1 MIVGLKK
8 NIVIRL
14 PMIDIPNHAY
24 KRCLF
29 KKQHKNSFLI
39 EKSNKAR
46 QPSALAHAHAHT
58 HIYIYNYNE
67 VKSLGHNK
75 YILNFREFIL
85 TNFILS

>member
-8 NIVIRL
+8 NIVIGL

-39 EKSNKAR
+39 EKSKRAR
-46 QPSALAHAHAHT
+46 QPLALARAHT
-58 HIYIYNYNE
+58 HTYIYNYDE

-75 YILNFREFIL
+75 YILNFGEFIL

>member
-8 NIVIRL
+8 NIVIGL

-39 EKSNKAR
+39 EKSKRAR
-46 QPSALAHAHAHT
+46 QPLALARAHT
-58 HIYIYNYNE
+58 HTYIYNYDE

-85 TNFILS
+85 MNFILS

>member
-8 NIVIRL
+8 NIVIGL

-39 EKSNKAR
+39 EKSKRAR
-46 QPSALAHAHAHT
+46 QPLALASARTHT
-58 HIYIYNYNE
+58 HTYIYTTTM
-67 VKSLGHNK
+67 K
-75 YILNFREFIL
+75 
-85 TNFILS
+85 